1 MSSTSKVF
9 LAHPKSSSPE
19 VDRLLATSSN
29 PDPERISEAG
39 REAVQILVI
48 GSNQGITRIVHSL
61 HIHRFAE
68 VSEWSLLLPA
78 PIPGKLMRSLTRYVS
93 IE

>member
-1 MSSTSKVF
+1 MSKNFLSTPK
-9 LAHPKSSSPE
+9 HPSPE
-19 VDRLLATSSN
+19 VDRLIATLSN

-48 GSNQGITRIVHSL
+48 GSDKGITNVVHSL
-61 HIHRFAE
+61 HIHGFAE
-68 VSEWSLLLPA
+68 VREWSLLLPA